1 MRPSLTLALF
11 LTLASFARTSLADNL
26 ADEAELLFRRGA
38 QAYQRGEY
46 EAALER
52 FLASNR
58 LVPNQNV
65 VFNIAYTYE
74 KLGRYA
80 EAYRYFVDARET
92 ERDPAQLRLIDA
104 ALSALRSHI
113 AVLRVESDP

>member
-1 MRPSLTLALF
+1 MRRGISLALF
-11 LTLASFARTSLADNL
+11 LAWAASARTSSADNQ

-38 QAYQRGEY
+38 QAYQRGDY

-65 VFNIAYTYE
+65 VFNIAHTYE
-74 KLGRYA
+74 RLARYP
-80 EAYRYFVDARET
+80 EAYRYFLDARES

-104 ALSALRSHI
+104 ALSSLHRHV
-113 AVLRVESDP
+113 AVLRVES